1 MRNNR
6 LRTLAAGCF
15 ALILILSSVRLIL
28 PVCAA
33 DTVRDAA
40 QEILDAKRGG
50 QSLQAW
56 LDSELTDDAG
66 KGAAEW
72 YVMALHAAGERLDF
86 SGYKRAL
93 EQQLDAGGTFS
104 ATAKQRCALALIAAS
119 GGAIPA
125 RCETLL
131 RESLGKQGVMS
142 QVFGLHLINQ
152 GVRCETDSGEVVQ
165 QLLEVQ
171 LASGGWTL
179 MGEYGDPDVTAMT
192 LQALAPYRQ
201 QPAVGKAV
209 SRALDWLSGKQLASG
224 GFSSY
229 GNENPESA
237 AQVWIALAA
246 LDISPLTDKRF
257 VKNGHTLWDAI
268 RQFSLGNGQYA
279 HLKDGAANPAATQQ
293 VFLALTA
300 EQCRQAGRYFYL
312 PDGFRAKTEPAV
324 TSQTTVRSSNAATE
338 SKTVTSAQTGVSI
351 TDASSAAGTKQSVQ
365 TDENVTQTDPQT
377 AFSNGETAASAV
389 ETAQTVSTET
399 TAQSAAHTGAVS
411 EQITPEQTEKAGA
424 KYPYRIPLTAGIGV
438 VFLGA
443 CAVFWMRGNRS
454 AKTYLTAA
462 FLCGALTAG
471 VWLIRIERTDDYY
484 QPQAR
489 GGGGSVTMEIRCDV
503 ILGLEGSERFPADG
517 IILPE
522 TAFAIDEN
530 ENALT
535 LLYDAVR
542 ANSLQI
548 EVDGVSGDIVETAYV
563 RGIASLYEFDFGDL
577 SGWTYLVNGERPSVG
592 CGAYTLHDGDQV
604 VWAYTISL

>member
-15 ALILILSSVRLIL
+15 ALILILSSVRLLL

-40 QEILDAKRGG
+40 QEILDAQRGG

-56 LDSELTDDAG
+56 LDGELSDDAG
-66 KGAAEW
+66 NGAAEW
-72 YVMALHAAGERLDF
+72 YVMALHAAGERLDY
-86 SGYKRAL
+86 SGYRRAL
-93 EQQLDAGGTFS
+93 EQKLDAGGTFS

-119 GGAIPA
+119 GGEIPA

-131 RESLGKQGVMS
+131 RESLGNQGLMS
-142 QVFGLHLINQ
+142 QVFGLHLIKQ
-152 GVRCETDSGEVVQ
+152 GVPCETGSSEVVQ
-165 QLLEVQ
+165 QMLDVQ
-171 LASGGWTL
+171 LDSGGWTL
-179 MGEYGDPDVTAMT
+179 MGQYGDPDVTAMT

-201 QPAVGKAV
+201 QAEVGKAV
-209 SRALDWLSGKQLASG
+209 SRALEWLSGRQLSSG

-237 AQVWIALAA
+237 SQVWIALAA
-246 LDISPLTDKRF
+246 LDISPLTDTRF
-257 VKNGHTLWDAI
+257 VKNGNTLLDAV

-279 HLKDGAANPAATQQ
+279 HLKEGTANQAATQQ

-312 PDGFRAKTEPAV
+312 PDGFRGKTEPAV
-324 TSQTTVRSSNAATE
+324 TVQTTAQGSTAA
-338 SKTVTSAQTGVSI
+338 SQTVTSAQTDGSG
-351 TDASSAAGTKQSVQ
+351 TSGSSGSVTEQTVQ
-365 TDENVTQTDPQT
+365 TADSAVQTGPQT
-377 AFSNGETAASAV
+377 TSGTGETAASAG
-389 ETAQTVSTET
+389 ETALTGSTET
-399 TAQSAAHTGAVS
+399 TVHSAAHTGTVS
-411 EQITPEQTEKAGA
+411 AGVTPAQTPQAGG

-443 CAVFWMRGNRS
+443 CAFFWFRGNRS
-454 AKTYLTAA
+454 VKTYLTAA
-462 FLCGALTAG
+462 FLCGALIAG

-489 GGGGSVTMEIRCDV
+489 GGGGTVTMEIRCDV
-503 ILGLEGSERFPADG
+503 ILGLEGSERFPSDG

-522 TAFAIDEN
+522 TEFAIDEN

-542 ANSLQI
+542 ANSLQV
-548 EVDGVSGDIVETAYV
+548 EVDGVSGEIVETAYV

-577 SGWTYLVNGERPSVG
+577 SGWTYLVNGERPPVG
-592 CGAYTLHDGDQV
+592 CGAFTLHDGDRV